1 VPPLSHAQYE
11 VLEHAIAK
19 GLRIAVARRGTEFVV
34 VPERLRLVTGREVLD
49 ARHPSTGDQLT
60 LFLDELDTVEPVSVR

>member
-1 VPPLSHAQYE
+1 LTHAQYE
-11 VLEHAIAK
+11 VLERAIAK
-19 GLRIAVARRGTEFVV
+19 GLRIAIARRGTEFVV